1 MKIKKIVLILIT
13 VVYIFALFSFATSAK
28 TVSSSSRIQDY
39 DNYIPSTEE
48 SRLEEKLKAAEEE
61 CGVPFR
67 VYVYEYSIGEGNV
80 DMYDYERIVGESFDD
95 LVLLVVSFEYEEY
108 FYELFTK
115 GSPDTAITDKEA

>member
-95 LVLLVVSFEYEEY
+95 LVHCFFSFVSFAHHCAYTW
-108 FYELFTK
+108 L
-115 GSPDTAITDKEA
+115 GSRAQVF